1 MTFGRSMLPTP
12 MLLSIE
18 TTEKFGS
25 VALLDGGRLL
35 RELRLPTSD
44 RSAKTLAPALDCLL
58 RGEHCL
64 PADIMAVA
72 VVVGPG
78 SFTGLRVGVA
88 TAKAFAYAIG
98 AKVVAVDTMRTVAA
112 GVPFRDGFLSVGVD
126 AQRGDVVAQTFEL
139 SPEGPQP
146 VSERRL
152 IAVADWWN
160 EKERYPQIVFTG
172 PALDRFRTKVSEGAI
187 LADESLWTPKASVAG
202 RLAAMRLAT
211 GESDD
216 LQSLVPIYS
225 RLSAA
230 EERRLPAIS

>member
-1 MTFGRSMLPTP
+1 

-18 TTEKFGS
+18 TTEKHGS

-35 RELRLPTSD
+35 RELRLPTTD
-44 RSAKTLAPALDCLL
+44 RSAKTLAPTLDRLL
-58 RGEHCL
+58 REEPCA
-64 PADIMAVA
+64 PNDIRAVA

-88 TAKAFAYAIG
+88 TAKTFAYAVG

-112 GVPFRDGFLSVGVD
+112 GVPFCEGFLSVGVD

-139 SPEGPQP
+139 SPEGAQP
-146 VSERRL
+146 ISERRL
-152 IAVADWWN
+152 ITVTEWWN
-160 EKERYPQIVFTG
+160 EKNRYPNLVFTG
-172 PALDRFRTKVSEGAI
+172 PALERFRAETPEGAT
-187 LADESLWTPKASVAG
+187 LADESSWTPQAFVAG
-202 RLAAMRLAT
+202 RLAAVRLAG

-230 EERRLPAIS
+230 EERRLPTVQN